1 MLYLDTSELSGLTP
15 RLGCRTMDILH
26 VASAIQLRPTA
37 FLTCDHR
44 QRELP
49 KMADAFA
56 VPVFSAI
63 A

>member
-1 MLYLDTSELSGLTP
+1 MVAGQPEPLPVWE
-15 RLGCRTMDILH
+15 ILEMEP
-26 VASAIQLRPTA
+26 VNTLNLTA